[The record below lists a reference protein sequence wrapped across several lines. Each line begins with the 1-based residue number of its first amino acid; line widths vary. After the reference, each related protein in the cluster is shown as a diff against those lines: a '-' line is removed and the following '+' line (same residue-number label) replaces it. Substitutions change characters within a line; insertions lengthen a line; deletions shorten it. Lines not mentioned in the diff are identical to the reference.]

1 MEAAGEV
8 AAYVAPPV
16 LVMTAALYLIAS
28 VMDYMGDQDYKV
40 VYIAGAALWLVGQI
54 IVAVVSPLLRRS
66 ATEARESGGDD

>member
-1 MEAAGEV
+1 MEAADQV

-54 IVAVVSPLLRRS
+54 IVAIVSPLQRQ
-66 ATEARESGGDD
+66 SGGSE